1 MQIDINLH
9 FKIIFM
15 KIAHVVCTFPPY
27 KGGMGNS
34 VYCFAK
40 ALAKLGHEISVFTPY
55 YSNGDF
61 ENIFSAEESEK
72 IKIFRLKPLFKYGN
86 GAFLPQLL
94 WKLNGFDIAHLHYP
108 FYGSAEI
115 VLLKK
120 ILSGKKMKL
129 AVHYHMDSMAVGLK
143 GLIFKLY
150 NIFVLPLIARAAEI
164 ITCASFD
171 YINHSAL
178 AGYYNKNK
186 KKFRQTFFGVD
197 LDQFVVYRDH
207 KNEERKEKVILFV
220 GGLDKA
226 HYFKGLE
233 NLLQAVSLL
242 KKDFANGLKLN
253 IIGEGDMKPYYKDLS
268 KSLEIEKYVNFA
280 EKIDDSKLVSYYNYC
295 DVAVLP
301 SVNKGEAFGL
311 VLLEAMACAKP
322 VVASN
327 LPGVRSVFKK
337 GRHGLLAKPNDAVDL
352 ANKLRTIL
360 NDKKLAREMGERGR
374 EFVENRYS
382 WKKIGKKLDVIYH
395 YVKYTPK

>member
-1 MQIDINLH
+1 M
-9 FKIIFM
+9 
-15 KIAHVVCTFPPY
+15 
-27 KGGMGNS
+27 
-34 VYCFAK
+34 
-40 ALAKLGHEISVFTPY
+40 
-55 YSNGDF
+55 
-61 ENIFSAEESEK
+61 
-72 IKIFRLKPLFKYGN
+72 
-86 GAFLPQLL
+86 
-94 WKLNGFDIAHLHYP
+94 
-108 FYGSAEI
+108 
-115 VLLKK
+115 
-120 ILSGKKMKL
+120 
-129 AVHYHMDSMAVGLK
+129 
-143 GLIFKLY
+143 
-150 NIFVLPLIARAAEI
+150 
-164 ITCASFD
+164 
-171 YINHSAL
+171 
-178 AGYYNKNK
+178 
-186 KKFRQTFFGVD
+186 
-197 LDQFVVYRDH
+197 VYRDH

-233 NLLQAVSLL
+233 NLLKAVNLL
-242 KKDFANGLKLN
+242 KKDFADGIKLN
-253 IIGEGDMKPYYKDLS
+253 IVGEGDMKPYYKDLS
-268 KSLEIEKYVNFA
+268 KSLKIEKYVNFA
-280 EKIDDSKLVSYYNYC
+280 EGIDDSKLVSYYNYC

-337 GRHGLLAKPNDAVDL
+337 GRHGLLAKPNDVVDL